1 MRWRKIF
8 FFITLFVAIDQ
19 IVKFIINNKFLA
31 VNIELIPNV
40 FEFKP
45 IYNNKYSYINYLS
58 VSVFDV
64 DLGFFFHIF
73 IFSVGLI
80 FMFILYDYF
89 RIIIPGSIILDVTF
103 ILGISG
109 VICAIIGSLFW
120 EKGCL
125 DFFYL
130 KPLFVF
136 DFKDIYLTAFFIL
149 YLIFISKN
157 KMSLKKY
164 STSHFVDHFLR
175 RIHLK

>member
-1 MRWRKIF
+1 MRWCKVF
-8 FFITLFVAIDQ
+8 SFITLFVAFDQ
-19 IVKFIINNKFLA
+19 IVKFVINNNFITT
-31 VNIELIPNV
+31 NIELIPNV
-40 FEFKP
+40 LEFKP
-45 IYNNKYSYINYLS
+45 IYNNKYSYVNYLS
-58 VSVFDV
+58 HSIFNV

-73 IFSVGLI
+73 IFIIGLI
-80 FMFILYDYF
+80 FMFILYDYYK
-89 RIIIPGSIILDVTF
+89 RIFLASFLLDITF

-136 DFKDIYLTAFFIL
+136 DFKDIYLTAFFFL
-149 YLIFISKN
+149 YLILISKN
-157 KMSLKKY
+157 KASIKKY
-164 STSHFVDHFLR
+164 STSHFVEHFLR